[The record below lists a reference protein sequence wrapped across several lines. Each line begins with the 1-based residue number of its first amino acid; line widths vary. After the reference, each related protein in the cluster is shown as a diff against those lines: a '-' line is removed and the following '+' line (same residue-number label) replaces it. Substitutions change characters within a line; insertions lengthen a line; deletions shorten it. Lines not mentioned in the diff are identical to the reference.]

1 METPFW
7 VDSTGRV
14 RNEKNQT
21 WLKGGVNKGYHFYSL
36 YFKGK
41 QYTLYT
47 HKLVAKYFLE
57 NPNPEEFTFVHH
69 KDHNKLNNNVLNLEW
84 TSIKEHTKHHGQG
97 YSRQRI
103 TINNTEIDVSSLR
116 QFRNSPYYVS
126 KEGYVYN
133 LDKGIQLRFENS
145 GNYYRVQCNYN
156 LNGKHFF
163 VHRMVYECFKGEIT
177 EGKEINHIDH
187 DPHNNHI
194 DNLEEVDHVE
204 NCKKA
209 RHGNIR
215 LYSKDITTGEI
226 THYSSVS
233 EASQKVLGYR
243 DGRKIPQVIERKE
256 IFKNCYWYY
265 EE

>member
-1 METPFW
+1 
-7 VDSTGRV
+7 
-14 RNEKNQT
+14 
-21 WLKGGVNKGYHFYSL
+21 
-36 YFKGK
+36 
-41 QYTLYT
+41 
-47 HKLVAKYFLE
+47 
-57 NPNPEEFTFVHH
+57 
-69 KDHNKLNNNVLNLEW
+69 
-84 TSIKEHTKHHGQG
+84 
-97 YSRQRI
+97 
-103 TINNTEIDVSSLR
+103 
-116 QFRNSPYYVS
+116 
-126 KEGYVYN
+126 
-133 LDKGIQLRFENS
+133 
-145 GNYYRVQCNYN
+145 
-156 LNGKHFF
+156 
-163 VHRMVYECFKGEIT
+163 MVYECFKGEIT

-215 LYSKDITTGEI
+215 VYSKDVTTGEI